1 MSHYV
6 PTEQEIEQARQDFL
20 RDVAEI
26 RERYRLK
33 QLRGETEKL
42 PVDWKQFRD
51 PEPDAEGLDE
61 IIERMRREERLP
73 WRSR

>member
-6 PTEQEIEQARQDFL
+6 PTEQEIQEAQAGLL

-33 QLRGETEKL
+33 QLAWRERKAARG
-42 PVDWKQFRD
+42 
-51 PEPDAEGLDE
+51 PD
-61 IIERMRREERLP
+61 
-73 WRSR
+73 